1 MALAK
6 DLIQVGIPDQAAKR
20 LGYQYGTLTSAGT
33 TSADAAACSATA
45 TLVEVTGAASSGIK
59 LSADSEVGMDF
70 VYANTSAN
78 AILIYPPT
86 GGQIN
91 GDTATT
97 GTVPLAARGTTRCI
111 RTGVNTWAAICG
123 AAG

>member
-1 MALAK
+1 MSLAK
-6 DLIQVGIPDQAAKR
+6 DLIQVGIADQAAKR
-20 LGYQYGTLTSAGT
+20 LGFQPGTLTSAGT
-33 TSADAAACSATA
+33 TAADAAACSATA

-59 LSADSEVGMDF
+59 LSADAELGVPY
-70 VYANTSAN
+70 VYGNISGN
-78 AILIYPPT
+78 ALLVYPPT

-97 GTVPLAARGTTRCI
+97 GTSPLVARGTNIYI
-111 RTGVNTWAAICG
+111 RTGTNTWVGICG